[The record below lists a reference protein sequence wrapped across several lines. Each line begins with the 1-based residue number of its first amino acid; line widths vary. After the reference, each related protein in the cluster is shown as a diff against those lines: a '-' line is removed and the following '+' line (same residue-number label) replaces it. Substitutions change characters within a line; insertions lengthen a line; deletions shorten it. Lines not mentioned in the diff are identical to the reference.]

1 MSTTPGE
8 SVMSVVPTGACTLM
22 GKAPRVEQSQESST
36 RISVAGVDDRP
47 VMLAGLTKLSEIS
60 PRISYDASA
69 STVDALLAGGT
80 ALDVVLLEL
89 SLADGSSP
97 GDNVAKIVS
106 TGARVLI
113 YTDGGRPAWIASAV
127 AAGALGVVLKSAPL
141 DLVAQAVITVHAG
154 DPALTA
160 EMAEALARDALLR
173 PALSERELEV
183 LRSLGMGLADKQIA
197 RAMGIS
203 EDTVKEY
210 LRRIRAKYTDR
221 GRPAKSRVDL
231 YRRSLEDGVSDN
243 PGRLREIR

>member
-1 MSTTPGE
+1 
-8 SVMSVVPTGACTLM
+8 
-22 GKAPRVEQSQESST
+22 
-36 RISVAGVDDRP
+36 
-47 VMLAGLTKLSEIS
+47 MLAGLTKLSEFT

-69 STVDALLAGGT
+69 STVDALLACGT
-80 ALDVVLLEL
+80 AVDVVLLEL

-97 GDNVAKIVS
+97 GDNVAKLVA

-113 YTDGGRPAWIASAV
+113 YTDGGRPSAIAAAV
-127 AAGALGVVLKSAPL
+127 AAGALGVMLKSAPL
-141 DLVAQAVITVHAG
+141 EVVAEAVISVHQG
-154 DPALTA
+154 DAVLTA

-183 LRSLGMGLADKQIA
+183 LRSLGLGLADKQIA

-210 LRRIRAKYTDR
+210 LRRIRAKYADR

-231 YRRSLEDGVSDN
+231 FRRSLEDGVSDS
-243 PGRLREIR
+243 PGQLREIR

>member
-1 MSTTPGE
+1 
-8 SVMSVVPTGACTLM
+8 
-22 GKAPRVEQSQESST
+22 VEQSHESSS

-69 STVDALLAGGT
+69 STVDALLACGT
-80 ALDVVLLEL
+80 PLDVVLLEL

-97 GDNVAKIVS
+97 GDNVAKIVAA
-106 TGARVLI
+106 GPRVLI
-113 YTDGGRPAWIASAV
+113 YTDGGRPSQIAAAV
-127 AAGALGVVLKSAPL
+127 TGGALGVVLKSASL
-141 DLVAQAVITVHAG
+141 DAVADAVITVHG
-154 DPALTA
+154 GLPALTA

-231 YRRSLEDGVSDN
+231 FRRSLEDGVSDN
-243 PGRLREIR
+243 PGSLREIR